1 MFDPTYILVYWHP
14 IIKIYGADAVRFFI
28 LSDSPPDKDI
38 QWSNQ
43 GVNSAN
49 KFLQK
54 VWSISEVLIK
64 RKDPTVEKKDELELN
79 KEINKYINN
88 VTNLIN
94 DFQFNVVIANI
105 YEMYRLISSS
115 MQKKISNNCIKN
127 NYINFLKILNPI
139 SPHITSECLEKLSEK
154 AIFSWPKID
163 KSLIEKIEIKLPI
176 QINGKTRAVIEISKD
191 QSEKEI
197 MNLIIKNEKINKHI
211 KERTKRNY
219 MYVKSAV

>member
-1 MFDPTYILVYWHP
+1 MSKSKKNTIDPESM
-14 IIKIYGADAVRFFI
+14 IKIYGADAVRFFI

-88 VTNLIN
+88 VTNPVSYTHLT
-94 DFQFNVVIANI
+94 
-105 YEMYRLISSS
+105 L
-115 MQKKISNNCIKN
+115 
-127 NYINFLKILNPI
+127 P
-139 SPHITSECLEKLSEK
+139 TK
-154 AIFSWPKID
+154 A
-163 KSLIEKIEIKLPI
+163 
-176 QINGKTRAVIEISKD
+176 
-191 QSEKEI
+191 
-197 MNLIIKNEKINKHI
+197 
-211 KERTKRNY
+211 
-219 MYVKSAV
+219 